1 MPPILLSPVSIA
13 YAVLRLDQKQ
23 SYCFFRNRSPVPTL
37 AAPSP
42 NSNDN
47 PEVHLHQSKA
57 EMPAYGHL
65 NSGTP
70 DVSLLIPVSCGS
82 CELVCLMHPTHRSLD
97 MPSTEKFDTHRK
109 ALTVNLDASAFG
121 SFAEIGA
128 GQEVARWFLV
138 VGGASG
144 TVAKSISAYDK
155 EVSDSLYGTGSRYVS
170 RERLEAMLETEWT
183 QLLGQLDKTRGP
195 DTRFFSFVDTVSA
208 RNYAGTNEAHG
219 WVGLRFQ
226 SRPGGEPSDILLH
239 INMRDS
245 SNILQQE
252 AIGILG
258 VNLIYA
264 AFYQLQT
271 KESFFEGL
279 AQDVVRERIEIDC
292 VDFRGPAF
300 ASWDRPT
307 LLAYLVHA
315 GLAEA
320 VCFSPSAAGLP
331 PNEFLHKKAVVL
343 APGYFGHVDPVHA
356 QTHTQMLAAGIQE
369 LRRELG
375 EANSTPIG
383 CFCLSAAPIAPHE
396 SAPEISDLLT
406 RINALLAQGSDV
418 LLFRERE
425 LYNMTAFV
433 NRYTKAPLRFIAG
446 LSLLVR
452 AFDDPYF
459 NLEGRLLEALARL
472 LAQNVR
478 IYAYPMSAI
487 DLQEAIKVFSAIDLE
502 WTETN
507 GCVSAEQLRFTP
519 PLRHLYAYLLA
530 SNFLVPMRVPA
541 NSLDRIHARDNAH
554 PSPPTRWE
562 QPGFSE
568 VSGA

>member
-1 MPPILLSPVSIA
+1 
-13 YAVLRLDQKQ
+13 
-23 SYCFFRNRSPVPTL
+23 
-37 AAPSP
+37 
-42 NSNDN
+42 
-47 PEVHLHQSKA
+47 
-57 EMPAYGHL
+57 
-65 NSGTP
+65 
-70 DVSLLIPVSCGS
+70 
-82 CELVCLMHPTHRSLD
+82 
-97 MPSTEKFDTHRK
+97 MPSNEKFDTHRK
-109 ALTVNLDASAFG
+109 ALTVNLDASTFG

-144 TVAKSISAYDK
+144 TVAKTISAYDK
-155 EVSDSLYGTGSRYVS
+155 EVSDSLYGSGSRYVS
-170 RERLEAMLETEWT
+170 RQRLESMLENEWT
-183 QLLGQLDKTRGP
+183 QLLNQLDKTRGSQK
-195 DTRFFSFVDTVSA
+195 RFFSFVDTVSA
-208 RNYAGTNEAHG
+208 RNFAGTNDSHG

-226 SRPGGEPSDILLH
+226 MHLGGEPSDILLH

-271 KESFFEGL
+271 KESFFDGL
-279 AQDVVRERIEIDC
+279 GQDIVRERIEIDF

-307 LLAYLVHA
+307 VLAYLVHA
-315 GLAEA
+315 GLADA
-320 VCFSPSAAGLP
+320 VCFPASHADVP
-331 PNEFLHKKAVVL
+331 PNEFLHNKPVVL

-356 QTHTQMLAAGIQE
+356 QVHAEMLAAGVREI
-369 LRRELG
+369 RSELG
-375 EANSTPIG
+375 EAASAPIG
-383 CFCLSAAPIAPHE
+383 CFCLSAAPLAPQVP
-396 SAPEISDLLT
+396 AATVSDLLR
-406 RINALLAQGSDV
+406 RINALLAVGGDV

-425 LYNMTAFV
+425 LYNMTSLV

-478 IYAYPMSAI
+478 IYAYPMASVE
-487 DLQEAIKVFSAIDLE
+487 LREATKNLSVMDLE
-502 WTETN
+502 WSQIN
-507 GCVSAEQLRFTP
+507 GHVSAEQLRFKP
-519 PLRHLYAYLLA
+519 PLDHLYAYLLA
-530 SNFLVPMRVPA
+530 SNFLLPLRIPA
-541 NSLDRIHARDNAH
+541 
-554 PSPPTRWE
+554 
-562 QPGFSE
+562 
-568 VSGA
+568 

>member
-1 MPPILLSPVSIA
+1 M
-13 YAVLRLDQKQ
+13 
-23 SYCFFRNRSPVPTL
+23 T
-37 AAPSP
+37 
-42 NSNDN
+42 
-47 PEVHLHQSKA
+47 
-57 EMPAYGHL
+57 
-65 NSGTP
+65 
-70 DVSLLIPVSCGS
+70 
-82 CELVCLMHPTHRSLD
+82 
-97 MPSTEKFDTHRK
+97 STEKLDTHRK

-128 GQEVARWFLV
+128 GQEVVRWFLF

-183 QLLGQLDKTRGP
+183 QLLGQLDKTRGK
-195 DTRFFSFVDTVSA
+195 DKRFFSFVDTVSA
-208 RNYAGTNEAHG
+208 RNYAGTNDAHG
-219 WVGLRFQ
+219 WLGLRFQ

-245 SNILQQE
+245 SNVLQQE
-252 AIGILG
+252 ATGILG
-258 VNLIYA
+258 VNLLYA

-300 ASWDRPT
+300 ASWDRPA

-320 VCFSPSAAGLP
+320 VCFSTSGAALP

-343 APGYFGHVDPVHA
+343 APGYFGHVDPDHAQVHA
-356 QTHTQMLAAGIQE
+356 QMLAAGIQE
-369 LRRELG
+369 LHRELR
-375 EANSTPIG
+375 ESTPVG
-383 CFCLSAAPIAPHE
+383 CFCLSAAPIGAQE

-406 RINALLAQGSDV
+406 RINALLAQGGDV

-425 LYNMTAFV
+425 LYNMTALV
-433 NRYTKAPLRFIAG
+433 NRYTKAPLRFIVG
-446 LSLLVR
+446 LSLLIR

-478 IYAYPMSAI
+478 IYAYPMTAI
-487 DLQEAIKVFSAIDLE
+487 DLQEAIKLFSVINLE
-502 WTETN
+502 WNETK

-519 PLRHLYAYLLA
+519 PLEHLYAYLLA
-530 SNFLVPMRVPA
+530 SNFLVPVRVPA
-541 NSLDRIHARDNAH
+541 E
-554 PSPPTRWE
+554 SPGDANHSALIREDEPAV
-562 QPGFSE
+562 GE
-568 VSGA
+568 VCGA